1 MKNSFFGVGR
11 DKKCSKKKTL
21 NQRGMDSWREG
32 DRQRERTD
40 LFAFGHILIQAQF
53 YAKSTGFPGQRGD

>member
-40 LFAFGHILIQAQF
+40 LFAFGHTV
-53 YAKSTGFPGQRGD
+53 Y